1 VHSRCDLHR
10 SRVSVC
16 EIVCA
21 IDVYMRAAAGE
32 AGARLLAA
40 DQRRRDSGI
49 GAVPILRHDAW
60 NAIRYQFDPSA

>member
-1 VHSRCDLHR
+1 
-10 SRVSVC
+10 
-16 EIVCA
+16 
-21 IDVYMRAAAGE
+21 MRAAAGE